1 MNERFEFEGKQYV
14 DLIDAAQLAE
24 CAHARDDKPHTVV
37 AIVDCE
43 HGLFVKGEVVYTSKG
58 GPE

>member
-1 MNERFEFEGKQYV
+1 MARFELEGKQYSE
-14 DLIDAAQLAE
+14 LIDAAQDAE
-24 CAHARDDKPHTVV
+24 CLHAADDCPRRVV

-43 HGLFVKGEVVYTSKG
+43 HGMFRKGEVVYTSKG